1 MAGLYQVFSITGPV
15 FLIILIGYLA
25 VKHAVVPQGSSQ
37 ALSAFAVNFALPA
50 LLFKAISAKPIVEI
64 FNGNYLIGYGTGSL
78 LAFFLLFIIS
88 RKLRS
93 STLSHSAIF
102 AMGGSFSN
110 NLMIGY
116 PVIIQLFGSVAMVPL
131 ALTLMIENFVMF
143 PLTLM
148 LADAGEQKADN
159 KVKALLLSFG
169 QVLCKPIIIG
179 IIAGVLCSY
188 FGVVAPQP
196 LMKVID
202 LFAATVS
209 GIALFAIG
217 GLLVGIKIKA
227 VLKDILLILPVKL
240 IVHPVMILIVFSLMP
255 GIEPLMVASAVILA
269 SMPMFGIYP
278 IIAEKYGLGSTCA
291 AVLVPT
297 TIASFISLSLVIW
310 LVDRYL
316 PLDTLATLN

>member
-1 MAGLYQVFSITGPV
+1 MSGLYQVFSITGPV
-15 FLIILIGYLA
+15 FMIILIGYLA
-25 VKHAVVPQGSSQ
+25 VKFTIVPQGASQ

-50 LLFKAISAKPIVEI
+50 LLFKAISEKPVAEV
-64 FNGNYLIGYGTGSL
+64 FNSDYLFGYGVGSL
-78 LAFFLLFIIS
+78 LAFFLLFLIS
-88 RKLRS
+88 KKLRS
-93 STLSHSAIF
+93 KTVSHSAIY

-131 ALTLMIENFVMF
+131 ALTLMVENFLMF

-148 LADAGEQKADN
+148 LADAGANAGEHR
-159 KVKALLLSFG
+159 VRVLLQSFR
-169 QVLCKPIIIG
+169 QVLRNPIIVA
-179 IIAGVLCSY
+179 IITGVLFS
-188 FGVVAPQP
+188 FFNVTLPQP
-196 LMKVID
+196 ALKVID

-217 GLLVGIKIKA
+217 GLLVGIN
-227 VLKDILLILPVKL
+227 VSSVVKDISLILPTKL
-240 IVHPVMILIVFSLMP
+240 FIHPLMVLMVFSLIP
-255 GIEPLMVASAVILA
+255 GMEPLMVASAVILA

-297 TIASFISLSLVIW
+297 TMLSFISLSLVIW
-310 LVDRYL
+310 LVNSYL
-316 PLDTLATLN
+316 PVTATVVVN